1 MRIARFVGLLLLSAG
16 LPAAGDGPAVRI
28 TPGAEAALSMPASIV
43 VGTAKVLWTK
53 GADGVY
59 RPRYEDQTPVR
70 VDPSDDGSARQARL
84 AAEIAALAPFADADG
99 SGEVTLE
106 EGLAFRQTL
115 EFGLGAAAVGAKEK
129 TADPAKLAALLGLAP
144 EDYGKKLAAYR
155 DLRARLK
162 GRAADVFPAL

>member
-59 RPRYEDQTPVR
+59 RPRYEDQTPVTVR
-70 VDPSDDGSARQARL
+70 PSDDGSARQARL

-99 SGEVTLE
+99 SGTVSTE

-115 EFGLGAAAVGAKEK
+115 EFGLAVAAVGEKEK
-129 TADPAKLAALLGLAP
+129 TSNPSRLARLLGLAP
-144 EDYGKKLAAYR
+144 EEYQKKLAAYR
-155 DLRARLK
+155 DLRTRMK
-162 GRAADVFPAL
+162 DHAADVFPAL